1 MHMKAAH
8 ILFPCLVAATLV
20 TASCTMKNQ
29 EAPPLTGPA
38 EFGTSVTVSVTP
50 DVLAQD
56 GASQSVVTVM
66 TRDSNGQPLANIPMR
81 AEILVGGQVADF
93 GTLSA
98 KSIVS
103 GPNGRT
109 TLVYTAPANLS
120 GVESLIDIAVTPL
133 SSSYGD
139 QVPRSATIRLV
150 PPGVVVPPSGLS
162 PAFTISPENPLQGQ
176 DVLFSARTS
185 TAPANNPIA
194 EYRWDFGNGS
204 TGTGVEATTAY
215 ATPGTYFPR
224 LTVRDG
230 QGRSASTTRT
240 VVVGQS
246 TAPTAS
252 FTFSPTD
259 ARVNEAVHFNAS
271 RSIAGPGR
279 EIVSYRWDYGDGSG
293 DSGLQVAHAF
303 SATRTYTV
311 TLTVTDDLGR
321 SSSTSSTVQIR

>member
-1 MHMKAAH
+1 MKAAH
-8 ILFPCLVAATLV
+8 ILFPGLVAATLM

-56 GASQSVVTVM
+56 GASQSVVTVT
-66 TRDSNGQPLANIPMR
+66 TRDSNGQPLANVPMR
-81 AEILVGGQVADF
+81 AEIRVGGQVADF

-103 GPNGRT
+103 GPDGRT

-139 QVPRSATIRLV
+139 QVARSATIRLV

-162 PAFTISPENPLQGQ
+162 PAFTISPESPQQGQ

-185 TAPANNPIA
+185 TAPANNPIS

-204 TGTGVEATTAY
+204 IGTGIEATTAY
-215 ATPGTYFPR
+215 DTPGTYFPR

-259 ARVNEAVHFNAS
+259 PRVNEAVHFYAS
-271 RSIAGPGR
+271 RSTAGPGR

-293 DSGLQVAHAF
+293 DDGLQVAHAF
-303 SATRTYTV
+303 SSTRTYTV

-321 SSSTSSTVQIR
+321 STSTSSTVQVK